1 MEKSRTQTIACDVLI
16 VGAGMAGLFV
26 AWRALNNDPNLQV
39 VIVDKLGRTGGRL
52 ETTTVPIKGKDGQ
65 VYEVRDEEGGMRFV
79 PKGTGMENL
88 WKLIDDL
95 GLNTVP
101 FPMADKNNRYY
112 FRGESFTLGE
122 SEANS
127 NAKWSTLYNLSEK
140 EQNIKPIEILAK
152 VMQDILDKNPGGHE
166 ALKWPHSPETWIE
179 FRNTFSYPDANGNP
193 VPMNQWGL
201 WSLLH
206 AYGLTQESIELL
218 DHVIGFMGPFGQFIN
233 AGESL
238 QIIFDFPAAA
248 HFFALENGYE
258 SLPDA
263 LTSTILNKENYPS
276 AQIILKEEIS
286 RIENQGDGTTAYG
299 NKNTY
304 SAGKVILAV
313 PQTGLEQITRASP
326 LLSDNV
332 GFVRA
337 MNSVQNMELSK
348 VGLYFDE
355 RWWHSHPDINIS
367 SGPSFTD
374 LPLGSVYCFAQ
385 YPAHPERDKTYN
397 GPAALTLYTDFIRGN
412 FWKEMQNNGPMYHT
426 QQFPKNPEG
435 TFAATVNLVEEVMK
449 QIKMVYGLDPDDSS
463 IPMPVVST
471 YRVWGQG
478 EFGYG
483 YHQFKLNEVDAEVYA
498 QITWPAKNIF
508 VCNEAWSPEQGWV
521 EGSLI
526 MGDLVS
532 RLAFDLSSFTPD
544 SGLSG
549 IPLETI
555 KAPKNTK
562 AANMGS

>member
-1 MEKSRTQTIACDVLI
+1 LV

-26 AWRALNNDPNLQV
+26 AWRALNKDSDLQV

-65 VYEVRDEEGGMRFV
+65 TYEVRDEEGGMRFV

-88 WKLIDDL
+88 WQLIHDL

-101 FPMADKNNRYY
+101 FPMADDNNRYY

-122 SEANS
+122 SEAN
-127 NAKWSTLYNLSEK
+127 NNVKWSTLYNLSPK
-140 EQNIKPIEILAK
+140 ERNIKPIKILSK
-152 VMQDILDKNPGGHE
+152 VMQDILDKNPGGYKAE
-166 ALKWPHSPETWIE
+166 NWPHSPETWIE
-179 FRNTFSYPDANGNP
+179 FRNTFTYPDANGNS

-206 AYGLTQESIELL
+206 TYGLTEESIELL
-218 DHVIGFMGPFGQFIN
+218 DHVVGFMGPFGQFIN

-248 HFFALENGYE
+248 KFFALENGYE

-263 LTSTILNKENYPS
+263 LAAAILNPVKYPS
-276 AQIILKEEIS
+276 AQIILNEEIS
-286 RIENQGDGTTAYG
+286 SIENNGPGIMAYG
-299 NKNTY
+299 SINTY
-304 SAGKVILAV
+304 LAGKVILAI

-326 LLSDNV
+326 ILSENA
-332 GFVRA
+332 GFVSA
-337 MNSVQNMELSK
+337 IDSVQNMELSK

-355 RWWHSHPDINIS
+355 RWWHAHPNINIS

-385 YPAHPERDKTYN
+385 YPDNPEKDKAYN

-412 FWKEMQNNGPMYHT
+412 FWKEMQNNGPMYQT
-426 QQFPKNPEG
+426 EQFPNNPEG
-435 TFAATVNLVEEVMK
+435 TFPATANLVKEVMK
-449 QIKMVYGLDPDDSS
+449 QIKMVYGLDPNDNSV
-463 IPMPVVST
+463 PMPILST

-483 YHQFKLNEVDAEVYA
+483 YHQFKLNEVDAEVFA
-498 QITWPAKNIF
+498 KITWPANNVF

-526 MGDLVS
+526 MADLVS
-532 RLAFDLSSFTPD
+532 RLAFDLPPFTPD

-549 IPLETI
+549 IALASI
-555 KAPKNTK
+555 KAPENLKEAK
-562 AANMGS
+562 I